1 MKTRVYAFLSLLFLS
16 ILCGFM
22 YYNNVLVDTQAYVPS
37 VYYLQGVELLSEDV
51 ERVTGS
57 YAFKRPIEIA
67 FAAVFEPFVGVRQAY
82 SVLNIIIYCA
92 TTLLFWYFT
101 KQLFVQHERKELIAY
116 ISAVIYAT
124 SLPLILYATRVLVD
138 VAAYLTL
145 LIGLLVIAFILEKE
159 NVRWYHHLLLSML
172 FGVFL
177 LVRDAV
183 VILYPYYVLQYY
195 LKEKKEKYKE
205 KKIFTKAG
213 YGGWS
218 SVDNIVALWP
228 FLLTLLPQ
236 ITFMVV
242 FDVGFLLSGKEAAIT
257 AGKYSFYG
265 WLKFLLVHIAA
276 FHIAYLFA
284 YFGIR
289 QETDSKRKLFYWLYG
304 FCAAGYLISIQLIAL
319 TSPRFS
325 MVLFPVIIPLASI
338 GILMISSKVHEKYNA
353 ISPVT
358 IMLCCL
364 LFYAILSFIGAW
376 LYPGRMLIAEDAGG
390 NTLIAAVFNELKYK
404 LATVFS

>member
-195 LKEKKEKYKE
+195 LKEKKEK
-205 KKIFTKAG
+205 
-213 YGGWS
+213 
-218 SVDNIVALWP
+218 
-228 FLLTLLPQ
+228 
-236 ITFMVV
+236 
-242 FDVGFLLSGKEAAIT
+242 
-257 AGKYSFYG
+257 
-265 WLKFLLVHIAA
+265 
-276 FHIAYLFA
+276 
-284 YFGIR
+284 
-289 QETDSKRKLFYWLYG
+289 
-304 FCAAGYLISIQLIAL
+304 
-319 TSPRFS
+319 
-325 MVLFPVIIPLASI
+325 
-338 GILMISSKVHEKYNA
+338 
-353 ISPVT
+353 
-358 IMLCCL
+358 
-364 LFYAILSFIGAW
+364 
-376 LYPGRMLIAEDAGG
+376 
-390 NTLIAAVFNELKYK
+390 
-404 LATVFS
+404 

>member
-1 MKTRVYAFLSLLFLS
+1 
-16 ILCGFM
+16 
-22 YYNNVLVDTQAYVPS
+22 
-37 VYYLQGVELLSEDV
+37 
-51 ERVTGS
+51 
-57 YAFKRPIEIA
+57 
-67 FAAVFEPFVGVRQAY
+67 
-82 SVLNIIIYCA
+82 
-92 TTLLFWYFT
+92 
-101 KQLFVQHERKELIAY
+101 
-116 ISAVIYAT
+116 
-124 SLPLILYATRVLVD
+124 
-138 VAAYLTL
+138 
-145 LIGLLVIAFILEKE
+145 
-159 NVRWYHHLLLSML
+159 
-172 FGVFL
+172 
-177 LVRDAV
+177 
-183 VILYPYYVLQYY
+183 
-195 LKEKKEKYKE
+195 
-205 KKIFTKAG
+205 
-213 YGGWS
+213 
-218 SVDNIVALWP
+218 
-228 FLLTLLPQ
+228 
-236 ITFMVV
+236 MVV